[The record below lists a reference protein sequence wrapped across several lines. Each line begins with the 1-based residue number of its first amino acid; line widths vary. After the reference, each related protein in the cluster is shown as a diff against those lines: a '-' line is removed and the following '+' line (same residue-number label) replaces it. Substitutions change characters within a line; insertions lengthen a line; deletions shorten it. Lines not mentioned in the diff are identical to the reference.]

1 MSRCS
6 LRLSLIAALAASLA
20 SSVAFSASAEPVF
33 NRIASF
39 AVNDNLPKEA
49 DAKTATSSEIITAS
63 EDGNTL
69 IYSDS
74 PYGGIGFIDITDAKN
89 PKAGGVIKV
98 EGEPTSVAVAGKRVF
113 AGVNTSESFVKPS
126 GRLDVIDIASRK
138 VEASCELGGQPDSV
152 AVSPDKTFLAVA
164 IENERDEKLNDG
176 EMPQLPAGN
185 LVIFNLKDGMPDCT
199 TMKVVDMTG
208 IAEIAPEDPEPEF
221 VAFNDKNEIAVT
233 LQENNHI
240 AIVDAAS
247 GKITS
252 HFSAGTVDL
261 DKIDTKKD
269 GQIKF
274 NGEMKNVAREPDAIK
289 WIGNDRLLTANEGDY
304 KGGSRSF
311 TVFDTTGKVLYEA
324 GNTLEHKIAA
334 HGHYPEKRNKKGVE
348 LEGLEVAR
356 FGDSDYLF
364 ITSERGSM
372 VAVYKDAGAGK
383 EPEFVQLLPSG
394 ISPEGVFAIPSR
406 NLLVSANEA
415 DLGEDGGARS
425 HVMIY
430 ELQDKPAQY
439 PQLISDFTEDGTP
452 IGWGALSGLVADEEK
467 DGILYAVSDSA
478 YYAAPTIYTIDAKQ
492 KPAKITSALL
502 VKRGKDAAQ
511 KLDLEGITT
520 DGKGGFWLAN
530 EGDQKKLVPHAIL
543 NVSDKGEIKKEIAL
557 PEELLK
563 HQTRFGLEGITRTGK
578 GDNETLWMAV
588 QREWADDD
596 KGHVKLLAYNI
607 KDDSWAAVA
616 YPLDKKEKGWVG
628 LSEITAHDGQLYII
642 ERDNLIG
649 KEAVNKRLY
658 KVALADLKPVKIGE
672 KLPVVS
678 KTLVYDFIP
687 DLKKLNG
694 FVPDKLEGFAIDK
707 NGIGYALTD
716 NDGVDDSSGET
727 QFFTVGKVSD
737 LKP

>member
-1 MSRCS
+1 MK
-6 LRLSLIAALAASLA
+6 LPLIAALASTLA

-39 AVNDNLPKEA
+39 AVTDNLPKDA
-49 DAKTATSSEIITAS
+49 DTTKATSSEIITVS

-74 PYGGIGFIDITDAKN
+74 PYGGIGFVDITDPAN
-89 PKAGGVIKV
+89 PKAGGVLKV
-98 EGEPTSVAVAGKRVF
+98 DGEPTSVAVAGKRVF

-138 VEASCELGGQPDSV
+138 VEASCDLGGQPDSV

-164 IENERDEKLNDG
+164 IENERDEDLNDG
-176 EMPQLPAGN
+176 ELPQLPAGN
-185 LVIFNLKDGMPDCT
+185 LVIFNLKDGTPDCK

-240 AIVDAAS
+240 AIVDAAT

-274 NGEMKNVAREPDAIK
+274 NGEMKNVAREPDTIK

-311 TVFDTTGKVLYEA
+311 TIFNTTGKVLYEA
-324 GNTLEHKIAA
+324 GNTLEHRIAA

-348 LEGLEVAR
+348 LEGAEAAR
-356 FGDSDYLF
+356 FGDTDYLF
-364 ITSERGSM
+364 IASERGSM
-372 VAVYKDAGAGK
+372 LAVYKDKGEGN
-383 EPEFVQLLPSG
+383 EPEFLQLLPSG
-394 ISPEGVFAIPSR
+394 IGPEGVLAIPSR
-406 NLLVSANEA
+406 NLLVTANET

-430 ELQDKPAQY
+430 QMQDQPAQY
-439 PQLISDFTEDGTP
+439 PQLISESTEDGTP
-452 IGWGALSGLVADEEK
+452 IGWGALSGMVADEEK

-492 KPAKITSALL
+492 TPAKITTALL

-520 DGKGGFWLAN
+520 DGTGGFWLAN
-530 EGDQKKLVPHAIL
+530 EGDAKKLVPHAIL
-543 NVSDKGEIKKEIAL
+543 NVNANGEIKKEIAL
-557 PEELLK
+557 PAELLA
-563 HQTRFGLEGITRTGK
+563 HQTRFGLEGITRTGT
-578 GDNETLWMAV
+578 GDDETLWMAV
-588 QREWADDD
+588 QREWGNDD
-596 KGHVKLLAYNI
+596 KGHVKLLSYNI
-607 KDDSWAAVA
+607 KDESWKAVF
-616 YPLDKKEKGWVG
+616 YPLDSKEKGWVG
-628 LSEITAHDGQLYII
+628 LSEITAYDGQLYII

-658 KVALADLKPVKIGE
+658 KVAMADLKPVKLDE
-672 KLPVVS
+672 KLNIVT
-678 KTLVYDFIP
+678 KTLVHDFIP

-694 FVPDKLEGFAIDK
+694 FVPDKVEGFAIDK
-707 NGIGYALTD
+707 NGIGYVVTD
-716 NDGVDDSSGET
+716 NDGVDGSSGET
-727 QFFTVGKVSD
+727 QFFTIGKVSD